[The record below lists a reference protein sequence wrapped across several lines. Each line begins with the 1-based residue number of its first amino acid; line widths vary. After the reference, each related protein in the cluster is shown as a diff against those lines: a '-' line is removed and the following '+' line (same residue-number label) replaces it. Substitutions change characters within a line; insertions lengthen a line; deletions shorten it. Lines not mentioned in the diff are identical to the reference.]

1 MSCHPCGDWHPGWVC
16 RFTDAELRPTDA
28 EQRCGPAEKLSAG
41 LAVLKIAITEG
52 REKKGDVQ
60 RVKTDLQ

>member
-1 MSCHPCGDWHPGWVC
+1 MSCHPGGDWHPGWAC
-16 RFTDAELRPTDA
+16 RFSDAELRPTDA

-52 REKKGDVQ
+52 REKNGDVQ
-60 RVKTDLQ
+60 PVKTDLQ

>member
-1 MSCHPCGDWHPGWVC
+1 METGILGGRVVL
-16 RFTDAELRPTDA
+16 AMLNLRPADA

-41 LAVLKIAITEG
+41 LAVLKIAVAEG

-60 RVKTDLQ
+60 RVRTDLQ